1 MSLIKKIK
9 TRQSILILILSLA
22 VFLRI
27 WSLDNVPPSASLD
40 EASIGYNAYSVL
52 KTGVDEYGNFPLIS
66 QRGYDDWRRS
76 TYLFLTIPF
85 ISLLGLNVVS
95 VRLPAVIL
103 SVLSVWATYH
113 IILLLFSKRSK
124 FSSSVALVGTLML
137 AISPWHIYISRLGH
151 ESNACLA
158 FLIFGVL
165 FFLQGLRNKSSNKI
179 FLSILLFILSMISYY
194 SGQVFIPLFILG
206 LIFIF
211 RKSLLSIVLS
221 NKKNLIPL
229 FALIA
234 LSVVI
239 LAAIF
244 SPEALVRYR
253 GTSTF
258 DKEAHPKEFARRVEL
273 RNQAI
278 KDNNLIGILFYNRRI
293 FYLQVFI
300 EGYTSHFN
308 PKWLFTN
315 FSSAHK
321 VPNTGLLYLWEI
333 PFILLGVVA
342 LIKSKI
348 IDIQIK
354 KTIFLWFLLAPLPA
368 AIAAQV
374 PHAMRSYNF
383 LPVWQIFTALGATYL
398 LYKLQKFKKVFLFLF
413 TFLILITLTV
423 FYKNYFFIFP
433 KTQSS
438 SFQYSLS
445 KAVLFIAKNQTKY
458 KKVIISNHDNLLQ
471 SYMFYLFYT
480 RYDPKLYLEKGGTIS
495 GGYAQTHKLDNLFFM
510 PFDSRSIKD
519 QKNILYVGNPND
531 FLIKT
536 FRKKKLVSVV
546 KLQTSAVF
554 KDLDEKTSVEI
565 ISKR

>member
-1 MSLIKKIK
+1 MKLLKKVNI
-9 TRQSILILILSLA
+9 RQILLILILLLA
-22 VFLRI
+22 TFLRF
-27 WSLDNVPPSASLD
+27 WNLSDVPPSASLD

-52 KTGVDEYGNFPLIS
+52 KTGVDEYGDFPIIS

-85 ISLLGLNVVS
+85 IKLFGLNVVS

-113 IILLLFSKRSK
+113 IILLLFSKQTK
-124 FSSSVALVGTLML
+124 FSANAALIGALML

-165 FFLQGLRNKSSNKI
+165 FFLQGLKNNNANKI
-179 FLSILLFILSMISYY
+179 FLSLLLFVLSMISYY

-211 RKSLLSIVLS
+211 IKNLLSIILS
-221 NKKNLIPL
+221 SKKNLIL
-229 FALIA
+229 LSALIV

-239 LAAIF
+239 LAAVF
-244 SPEALVRYR
+244 SPEALMRYR

-258 DKEAHPKEFARRVEL
+258 DPEAHPKEFAKRVEL

-278 KDNNLIGILFYNRRI
+278 KDNNLIGILLYNRRI
-293 FYLQVFI
+293 FYVQVFI
-300 EGYTSHFN
+300 EGYVSHFN

-333 PFILLGVVA
+333 PFILLGIFV
-342 LIKSKI
+342 LILSKI
-348 IDIQIK
+348 IDVRIK

-383 LPVWQIFTALGATYL
+383 LPIWQIFTAFGITYL
-398 LYKLQKFKKVFLFLF
+398 LYVLRKYNKIFLYLL
-413 TFLILITLTV
+413 TLLIIITLAA
-423 FYKNYFFIFP
+423 FYKNYFFIFS

-445 KAVLFIAKNQTKY
+445 KVIPFVAKNQTKY

-480 RYDPKLYLEKGGTIS
+480 RYDPKIYLEKGGTIS
-495 GGYAQTHKLDNLFFM
+495 GGYAQTHELDNLFFM
-510 PFDSRSIKD
+510 PFDPRGIKD
-519 QKNILYVGNPND
+519 QKNILYVGNPDD

-536 FRKKKLVSVV
+536 FVREKLVRIV
-546 KLQTSAVF
+546 KLHTSAVF
-554 KDLDEKTSVEI
+554 KDLDGKTSVEI
-565 ISKR
+565 ISKK